1 MAISWFDAREA
12 EQFGL
17 TLALFFSDRV
27 SLEAGKGGKKS
38 LPKKQLEAVN
48 KMFMQAEHF
57 RSEHKLNIYK
67 KAKLGN
73 VFKWRLRELGYA
85 NELVDEL
92 TKELL
97 LHL

>member
-1 MAISWFDAREA
+1 MLFNWFDASEA
-12 EQFGL
+12 EQCGL
-17 TLALFFSDRV
+17 SLAGFFAERV
-27 SLEAGKGGKKS
+27 SVAVGKGGKKS

-48 KMFMQAEHF
+48 KMFAQAERF
-57 RSEHKLNIYK
+57 RNEHKLNIYK

-73 VFKWRLRELGYA
+73 TFKWKLKELGYTS
-85 NELVDEL
+85 ELVDEL

>member
-1 MAISWFDAREA
+1 MLFNWFDAREA
-12 EQFGL
+12 EQCGL
-17 TLALFFSDRV
+17 SLAQFFADRV
-27 SLEAGKGGKKS
+27 SVKAGEGGKKS

-48 KMFMQAEHF
+48 KMLAQAQRFGH
-57 RSEHKLNIYK
+57 EHKLNLYK

-73 VFKWRLRELGYA
+73 AFKWKLKESGYA